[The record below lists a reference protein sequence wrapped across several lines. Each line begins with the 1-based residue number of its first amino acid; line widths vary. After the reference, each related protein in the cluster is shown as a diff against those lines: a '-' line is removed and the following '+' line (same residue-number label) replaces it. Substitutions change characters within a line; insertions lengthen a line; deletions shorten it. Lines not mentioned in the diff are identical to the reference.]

1 MKNFGILSLSFFLL
15 LQYNNISSQTNRFYY
30 EFNYKVDSLGT
41 PAHDLL
47 VLLVNADKNIFL
59 SSKFVEIDSIN
70 SLNNYEKQ
78 YITPQYKTIL
88 EFNKNNNVFTT
99 YKKVDLN
106 YYKYNFTKKINW
118 KILNATKNILGFKVQ
133 KATTYYGGRKWTAWF
148 TQEIAL
154 PFGPYVFHGLP
165 GLILEINDNYD
176 NFNFKLVK
184 IQNDK
189 NSNFIL
195 KNIFDQQIIE
205 IKEKDWK
212 TIQLNYFNNPLY
224 NYKTIGWTMYNKNG
238 EKFSTQDYRELEKRT
253 KYELKRYN
261 NPIELD
267 EKINYK

>member
-1 MKNFGILSLSFFLL
+1 MKNFKILLL
-15 LQYNNISSQTNRFYY
+15 TLLLFLQYNDVFAQTNRFYY
-30 EFNYKVDSLGT
+30 EFKYKVDSLGT
-41 PAHDLL
+41 SANDLL
-47 VLLVNADKNIFL
+47 VLLVNKKNNIFL

-88 EFNKNNNVFTT
+88 EFNKNNSEFTT

-118 KILNATKNILGFKVQ
+118 KILSATKNILGFRVQ
-133 KATTYYGGRKWTAWF
+133 KAITYYGGRKWIAWF
-148 TQEIAL
+148 TQEIPL
-154 PFGPYVFHGLP
+154 QFGPYVFYGLP
-165 GLILEINDNYD
+165 GLILEINDDGD

-224 NYKTIGWTMYNKNG
+224 NYKTIGWIMYNKNG